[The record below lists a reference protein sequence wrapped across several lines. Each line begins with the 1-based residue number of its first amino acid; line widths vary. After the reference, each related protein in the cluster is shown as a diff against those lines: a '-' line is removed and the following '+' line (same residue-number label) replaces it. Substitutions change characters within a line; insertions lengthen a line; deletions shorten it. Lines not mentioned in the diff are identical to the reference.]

1 MPRLFT
7 FFCGTS
13 TTVRSASAIHQL
25 PFAVRADFPTC
36 NNARASASGRLD
48 TAPLLYAGSAYAVQ
62 WINSR
67 REYPT
72 KKGCA
77 IMALTV
83 EEVIRMLDDAYEDNS
98 DDDLGIDIVEQEN
111 AFFSGE
117 GN

>member
-1 MPRLFT
+1 M
-7 FFCGTS
+7 G
-13 TTVRSASAIHQL
+13 
-25 PFAVRADFPTC
+25 FPTC
-36 NNARASASGRLD
+36 NNARASTSCRLD

-83 EEVIRMLDDAYEDNS
+83 EEVIRMLDDAYDDAYEDNS
-98 DDDLGIDIVEQEN
+98 GDDLGIGIVEQEN
-111 AFFSGE
+111 QIIL
-117 GN
+117 

>member
-1 MPRLFT
+1 MQIAKVAHLLSWNKRHSSVSFSYTPASVG
-7 FFCGTS
+7 GTC
-13 TTVRSASAIHQL
+13 V
-25 PFAVRADFPTC
+25 
-36 NNARASASGRLD
+36 RASASGWLD

-67 REYPT
+67 REYPA

-111 AFFSGE
+111 QIIL
-117 GN
+117 

>member
-1 MPRLFT
+1 M
-7 FFCGTS
+7 
-13 TTVRSASAIHQL
+13 
-25 PFAVRADFPTC
+25 
-36 NNARASASGRLD
+36 
-48 TAPLLYAGSAYAVQ
+48 Q

-72 KKGCA
+72 KKGCT

-83 EEVIRMLDDAYEDNS
+83 EVIRMLDDAYEDNS

-117 GN
+117 GNSTIEKINNCNIYIIMI

>member
-7 FFCGTS
+7 FFRGTS
-13 TTVRSASAIHQL
+13 ATVRSASAIHQL
-25 PFAVRADFPTC
+25 PFAVRAGFPTC

-48 TAPLLYAGSAYAVQ
+48 TAPLLYAGSDYAVQ

-72 KKGCA
+72 KKGRA

-83 EEVIRMLDDAYEDNS
+83 EVIRMLDDAYEDNS